1 MKVFH
6 SQVMILDGSCDVQLG
21 EAIHQ
26 AASRHDLEL
35 CTETSL
41 LKSLSRAPTI
51 VILFNPI
58 SPPSIRPNHIEYIHL
73 RNPGDLSLVSTETL
87 VSVAEQKILQRMSL
101 KNHRL
106 NSVFFERFNLVGES
120 RVFTRAMNLIERAAD
135 TDSRVIIEGET
146 GTGKESAAH
155 ALHVLSPR
163 ASGPFVPINCGAL
176 TDDLIQSE
184 LFGHVKGAFTGAV
197 DNKPG
202 LVELANGGTL
212 FLDEIDSLSTRAQV
226 SLLRFIQDG
235 EYRPVGS
242 RKTQTSDVRIIGA
255 TNKSLRTLVSRGK
268 FREDLYYRV
277 NVLNVKLPPI
287 RNRGSDVFLLS
298 QQILAKIAQVLDR
311 TPKYLGTN
319 LIEHLH
325 TAELNGNYRELESC
339 LLRCFLLSPSDVMDD
354 PTLLNEEESDSSDSA
369 EDRIRPF
376 SLEKNAVVARFERE
390 YIHRALTQTGG
401 NVSKA
406 AALARKERR
415 TFTRLMEKHRLERRS
430 YTRATS

>member
-1 MKVFH
+1 
-6 SQVMILDGSCDVQLG
+6 MILDDSCDVQLG

-325 TAELNGNYRELESC
+325 KAELNGNYRELESC

-415 TFTRLMEKHRLERRS
+415 TFTRLMEKHRFERLS
-430 YTRATS
+430 FTRAKS

>member
-1 MKVFH
+1 
-6 SQVMILDGSCDVQLG
+6 MILDDSCDVQLG

-26 AASRHDLEL
+26 AASRHNLEL

-101 KNHRL
+101 KNHKL

-184 LFGHVKGAFTGAV
+184 LFGHIKGAFTGAV

-325 TAELNGNYRELESC
+325 KAELNGNYRELESC

-415 TFTRLMEKHRLERRS
+415 TFTRLMEKHRVERLS
-430 YTRATS
+430 FTRAKS

>member
-1 MKVFH
+1 
-6 SQVMILDGSCDVQLG
+6 
-21 EAIHQ
+21 
-26 AASRHDLEL
+26 
-35 CTETSL
+35 
-41 LKSLSRAPTI
+41 
-51 VILFNPI
+51 
-58 SPPSIRPNHIEYIHL
+58 
-73 RNPGDLSLVSTETL
+73 
-87 VSVAEQKILQRMSL
+87 MSL

-325 TAELNGNYRELESC
+325 KAELNGNYRELESC

-415 TFTRLMEKHRLERRS
+415 TFTRLMEKHRFERLS
-430 YTRATS
+430 FTRAKS

>member
-1 MKVFH
+1 
-6 SQVMILDGSCDVQLG
+6 MILDGSCDVQLG

>member
-6 SQVMILDGSCDVQLG
+6 SQVMILDDSCDVQLG

-325 TAELNGNYRELESC
+325 KAELNGNYRELESC

-415 TFTRLMEKHRLERRS
+415 TFTRLMEKHRFERLS
-430 YTRATS
+430 FTRAKS

>member
-1 MKVFH
+1 
-6 SQVMILDGSCDVQLG
+6 MILDDSCDVQLS

-58 SPPSIRPNHIEYIHL
+58 SPPSIRPNHVEYIQL

-212 FLDEIDSLSTRAQV
+212 FLDEIDSLSARAQV

-268 FREDLYYRV
+268 FRDDLYYRV

-339 LLRCFLLSPSDVMDD
+339 LLRCFLLSPSDIMDD

-415 TFTRLMEKHRLERRS
+415 TFTRLMEKHRLERQS

>member
-1 MKVFH
+1 
-6 SQVMILDGSCDVQLG
+6 MILDDSCDVQLS

-35 CTETSL
+35 CTEASL

-58 SPPSIRPNHIEYIHL
+58 SPPSIRPNHVEYIQL

-268 FREDLYYRV
+268 FRDDLYYRV

-319 LIEHLH
+319 LIEYLH

-415 TFTRLMEKHRLERRS
+415 TFTRLMEKHQLERLS

>member
-1 MKVFH
+1 
-6 SQVMILDGSCDVQLG
+6 MILDDSCDVQLG

-163 ASGPFVPINCGAL
+163 ASGPFVPIDCGAL

-325 TAELNGNYRELESC
+325 KAELNGNYRELESC

-415 TFTRLMEKHRLERRS
+415 TFTRLMEKHRFERLS
-430 YTRATS
+430 FTRAKS

>member
-1 MKVFH
+1 
-6 SQVMILDGSCDVQLG
+6 MILDDSCDVQLG

-325 TAELNGNYRELESC
+325 KAELNGNYRELESC

-415 TFTRLMEKHRLERRS
+415 TFTRLMEKHRLERLS
-430 YTRATS
+430 FTRAKS